1 MIQGGM
7 SQPLFDGMFQPSIFE
22 HDLKRFLTLQQ
33 TADGGSF
40 SSFGSKNICCRNG
53 KQTSYTQVEDFSHSW
68 ASVTPLSNPRP
79 WPCQNDGSLHGL
91 LDQSDNLQ
99 MIAAHALVNVDEM
112 FLCRAFFFLDL
123 QIGAVI
129 GLRQKNLR
137 EFISNRGGSRTFHF
151 LFGTNGLHD
160 SSSNPSP
167 KETSSASFHRSRC
180 LQLLF
185 SQE

>member
-1 MIQGGM
+1 MSLWFCNTEKHIIQQNNICLELFKTPKMIQGGM

-79 WPCQNDGSLHGL
+79 WPCQNDGSL
-91 LDQSDNLQ
+91 
-99 MIAAHALVNVDEM
+99 
-112 FLCRAFFFLDL
+112 
-123 QIGAVI
+123 
-129 GLRQKNLR
+129 
-137 EFISNRGGSRTFHF
+137 
-151 LFGTNGLHD
+151 
-160 SSSNPSP
+160 PW
-167 KETSSASFHRSRC
+167 SA
-180 LQLLF
+180 
-185 SQE
+185 

>member
-1 MIQGGM
+1 
-7 SQPLFDGMFQPSIFE
+7 
-22 HDLKRFLTLQQ
+22 
-33 TADGGSF
+33 
-40 SSFGSKNICCRNG
+40 
-53 KQTSYTQVEDFSHSW
+53 
-68 ASVTPLSNPRP
+68 
-79 WPCQNDGSLHGL
+79 
-91 LDQSDNLQ
+91 

-160 SSSNPSP
+160 SSS
-167 KETSSASFHRSRC
+167 TLHRRRLLQLLFHRSRC

-185 SQE
+185 FTGVGDMGSRLLMESSGVMSAPESRATNATSDCSTSSAFPECSTSCSTS